1 MKNVTSALRNTATSE
16 KINFGALFH
25 VLASN
30 ALLQAMAK
38 LWLKLDIIRKKQK
51 QDSRLLA
58 VSSCNSSKPPT
69 PRHMGSVLQLC
80 PDGLA
85 VP

>member
-1 MKNVTSALRNTATSE
+1 MKNVTLALRTLPPAGRM
-16 KINFGALFH
+16 INFGALFH

-58 VSSCNSSKPPT
+58 VSRVTAPNLPLPATWGLSSSSA
-69 PRHMGSVLQLC
+69 RM
-80 PDGLA
+80 D
-85 VP
+85 

>member
-1 MKNVTSALRNTATSE
+1 MKNVTLALRTLPPARRV
-16 KINFGALFH
+16 INFGALFH

-58 VSSCNSSKPPT
+58 VCRVTAPNLPLPATWGLSSSSA
-69 PRHMGSVLQLC
+69 RM
-80 PDGLA
+80 D
-85 VP
+85 

>member
-1 MKNVTSALRNTATSE
+1 MKNVTLALRTLPPVRRV
-16 KINFGALFH
+16 INFGALFH

-58 VSSCNSSKPPT
+58 VSRVTAPNLPLPATWGLSSSSA
-69 PRHMGSVLQLC
+69 RM
-80 PDGLA
+80 D
-85 VP
+85 